1 MKELGLPRFS
11 FSPIDCQQILKE
23 VDHLDNKK
31 ASQMTDMP
39 IKVIKTNSALIA
51 NFIFH
56 NFNNSLSNSNFPSEL
71 KKAMVI
77 ALHKKGDKN
86 KLTNY
91 RPISL
96 LSNLGKIF
104 EKIVHKQIYEYMH
117 VNDKFY
123 QRQFGFRTKHST
135 GHALSSMIEFIKN
148 KLDKK
153 IFVGGIF
160 IDLEKAFDTIDHGTL
175 LEKLD
180 HYGIRETENQWFK
193 SYLSERS

>member
-1 MKELGLPRFS
+1 MKIATEFNQHFSCIGKKIQTGIKKSKKTFLEYLEAPSDTRFK
-11 FSPIDCQQILKE
+11 FSATTEEEVLTIIHSLK
-23 VDHLDNKK
+23 KSK
-31 ASQMTDMP
+31 AFGPYSIP
-39 IKVIKTNSALIA
+39 
-51 NFIFH
+51 
-56 NFNNSLSNSNFPSEL
+56 EL

-77 ALHKKGDKN
+77 ALHKKGDKY

-193 SYLSERS
+193 SY